1 MKYKL
6 LDRNTPPYCRYKPEP
21 ILQSGNMI
29 LYWDKSIV
37 TDKTVDFNRPD
48 IVTSDKE
55 NKTTLVIDIAVP
67 LNFPKLRK
75 IKL

>member
-1 MKYKL
+1 
-6 LDRNTPPYCRYKPEP
+6 
-21 ILQSGNMI
+21 MI

-37 TDKTVDFNRPD
+37 TDKTVDFKRPD
-48 IVTSDKE
+48 IVPKDRE

-67 LNFPKLRK
+67 LTFPKKRQ